1 MYQRKEA
8 EKGILEVHTK
18 CTLSAGEVSYLC
30 HMEQRMLRLV
40 GEPDT
45 LSRWMEGLFPPAQ
58 VGFTRA
64 LYGVGAMAMAMAL
77 GLLTLTLIA

>member
-1 MYQRKEA
+1 
-8 EKGILEVHTK
+8 
-18 CTLSAGEVSYLC
+18 
-30 HMEQRMLRLV
+30 MLRLV
-40 GEPDT
+40 DEPDV

-77 GLLTLTLIA
+77 GLLALTLVA